1 MSQAKSIATKPIASL
16 SPTLLAR
23 KGGARP
29 AIRSAQ
35 AEIAATDD
43 AAATPGKTT
52 PAKRSRKQA
61 GAKVVALD
69 SLRIAASPAAA
80 TNAVR
85 RQQAQLAEKIT
96 GKARAARPAAFT
108 LRLDGERHLQLR
120 LAAALTGRSGQNLV
134 VEALDTMLA
143 SLPGLAQAA
152 SRAGKH
158 R

>member
-1 MSQAKSIATKPIASL
+1 MAQAKPSPAKKLASL

-35 AEIAATDD
+35 AELAATGD
-43 AAATPGKTT
+43 AAATAEKTT
-52 PAKRSRKQA
+52 LARHGRKQA

-69 SLRIAASPAAA
+69 SLRAVAAPAA
-80 TNAVR
+80 NAVR
-85 RQQAQLAEKIT
+85 RQREQLAEQFS
-96 GKARAARPAAFT
+96 GKARPARPAAFT
-108 LRLDGERHLQLR
+108 LRLDAERHLQLR
-120 LAAALTGRSGQNLV
+120 LAAALTGRSAQNLV
-134 VEALDTMLA
+134 VEALDSFLA
-143 SLPGLAQAA
+143 SLPELAQAA